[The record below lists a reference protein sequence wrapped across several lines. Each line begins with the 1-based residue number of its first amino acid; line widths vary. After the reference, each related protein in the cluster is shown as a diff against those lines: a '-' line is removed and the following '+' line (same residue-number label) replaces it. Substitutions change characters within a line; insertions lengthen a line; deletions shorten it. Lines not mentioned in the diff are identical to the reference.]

1 MAELIWRL
9 RAAPRANQGDLRWV
23 LVVGGLAAL
32 VLGWALTVSIQ
43 AGCAFVLVLLVVALY
58 QHDRQWGLVGM
69 LTLWFAAPFIRRV
82 LALMTGPVENDPLSL
97 APFLATGALAALAL
111 VQYHVPTKIRVVL
124 LLAAGGFAVGLPF
137 GFLAGPRAAVYAFIA
152 YTTAISAGVLGFTE
166 GLSPRPSVLRR
177 VLLIGLPVIAV
188 YAIAQ
193 RYLPLTPWDQ
203 KWVDVTDFYSLGSGR
218 DDKVRVF
225 GTLNSPGTFAA
236 LLALSLL
243 CYVTIVHHKMLAVAA
258 AMVLVVALSL
268 TFVRAAWYA
277 LVIAALAHV
286 VASRGQS
293 ARLVL
298 GTMAVTVVAALALSP
313 VSAAA
318 RDVVNR
324 FETITNLGA
333 DRSANDRSG
342 TFSQLLPE
350 AVNAPQGHG
359 IGTAGE
365 STKLDGNTTLRYS
378 DNGYL
383 SLMYQTGP
391 LGFLLVLAAV
401 AIVLRAAWNGARARA
416 PGQELR
422 LLLFAMVVYFIVLLP
437 TGDAFY
443 GSTGVILWFIA
454 GQVLAY
460 EFRPDARTAS
470 E

>member
-1 MAELIWRL
+1 VAELIVRL
-9 RAAPRANQGDLRWV
+9 RGAPRGQRGDLAWV
-23 LVVGGLAAL
+23 IGVGGAAAL
-32 VLGWALTVSIQ
+32 LLGALLTVSVQ
-43 AGCAFVLVLLVVALY
+43 AACALVLVLLVVALY
-58 QHDRQWGLVGM
+58 QHDRQWGIAGL
-69 LTLWFAAPFIRRV
+69 LALWFLAPLVRR
-82 LALMTGPVENDPLSL
+82 LLGLMTGPVANDPLSL

-111 VQYHVPTKIRVVL
+111 VQYRLPTKVRVIL
-124 LLAAGGFAVGLPF
+124 LLGAAGFAVGLPL
-137 GFLAGPRAAVYAFIA
+137 GFLSGPRAAVYAFVA
-152 YTTAISAGVLGFTE
+152 YVTAVSAGVLGFTE
-166 GLSPRPSVLRR
+166 GLSPRPSILRR
-177 VLLIGLPVIAV
+177 VLLFGLPPLAA

-203 KWVDVTDFYSLGSGR
+203 NWVDVTDFYSLGSGR

-243 CYVTIVHHKMLAVAA
+243 CYLTVVQHRLLAIAGATVVA
-258 AMVLVVALSL
+258 VALSL

-298 GTMAVTVVAALALSP
+298 GTMAVTVAAALALSP

-342 TFSQLLPE
+342 TFSQLLPD

-365 STKLDGNTTLRYS
+365 STKLDGNTELRYS

-383 SLMYQTGP
+383 SLMYQAGP
-391 LGFLLVLAAV
+391 LGFLLVVAALAL
-401 AIVLRAAWNGARARA
+401 ILFSAWNGARARA
-416 PGQELR
+416 PGQDLR

-460 EFRPDARTAS
+460 EVRPRNAS
-470 E
+470 P